1 MEKKRLVQEVNSRR
15 IDNVIFIDSVPKS
28 EVFEY
33 ILSSDMGASV
43 LKKTD
48 TFKTIYSNKTFDYMA
63 CKKPVLLAIDGV
75 SRKLIEE
82 ADCGIYAEPENAQAI
97 ADAILFAK
105 KIKNFTNKK
114 EKMVI
119 NMLKSTSI
127 EGSWQ

>member
-63 CKKPVLLAIDGV
+63 CKKPVLLAIDGI

-105 KIKNFTNKK
+105 K
-114 EKMVI
+114 
-119 NMLKSTSI
+119 
-127 EGSWQ
+127 